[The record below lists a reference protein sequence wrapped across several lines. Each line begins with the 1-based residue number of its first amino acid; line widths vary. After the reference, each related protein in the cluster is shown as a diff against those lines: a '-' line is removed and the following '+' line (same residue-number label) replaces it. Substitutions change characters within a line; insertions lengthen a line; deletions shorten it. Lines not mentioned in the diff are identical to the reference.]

1 MLRINAA
8 IRNIVIGRLAA
19 GESHNAVAAPY
30 NVHRNTIAR
39 LWQRYQQS
47 GSTNDRPRS
56 GHPRITSHVQ
66 DRYIRVFQLR
76 NRTATASQTV
86 SNIPGLRRIS
96 AQTVRNRLREHGIR
110 ARRSYFSADLQR
122 QYRRARVRWCHD
134 VDVDNHGVGSVMVWG
149 AIYYAR
155 KTQLVPI
162 QGSLNAARYGD
173 EILQPHLLLAIDVR
187 RELSSRTMPD
197 HILHS

>member
-1 MLRINAA
+1 MSRLDAA

-19 GESHNAVAAPY
+19 SESQNAVATPY

-76 NRTATASQTV
+76 NRTEIV
-86 SNIPGLRRIS
+86 SNTPGLRRIS
-96 AQTVRNRLREHGIR
+96 AKTVRNRLPEHGIR

-162 QGSLNAARYGD
+162 QGNLNAARYGD

-187 RELSSRTMPD
+187 REFSSRTMPD